1 MGSRVLVIGNGSIG
15 SHLAERFREAG
26 HLVTVASRNFEANTL
41 TGTFHSVIWCQGV
54 NCNDSIGSLE
64 SVQYM
69 NTINVNL
76 HYTTWSLND
85 LIKWN
90 KIKDGGRCLIISS
103 LWQDFSRENKFSYT
117 VSKAAIG
124 GLVRSCSID
133 LSKRGIFINAL
144 LPGPV
149 DNEMTRTNLT
159 QEQVETLPG
168 FVNLDDLWYLSEY
181 LCTRNKSTNGQ
192 SIRVDLG
199 FSVKK
204 M

>member
-1 MGSRVLVIGNGSIG
+1 MGTKVLIIGNGSIG
-15 SHLAERFREAG
+15 SHLATKFREAG
-26 HLVTVASRNFEANTL
+26 HRVTVAPRNFDARTQEK
-41 TGTFHSVIWCQGV
+41 FHSVVWCQGV
-54 NCNDSIGSLE
+54 NCNDSIGSLNA
-64 SVQYM
+64 VDYLHVVD
-69 NTINVNL
+69 VNL
-76 HYTTWSLND
+76 HYTTWTLND
-85 LIKWN
+85 LIKHDR
-90 KIKDGGRCLIISS
+90 IEDGGRCLIISS

-133 LSKRGIFINAL
+133 LGKRGIFINAL
-144 LPGPV
+144 LPGPI
-149 DNEMTRTNLT
+149 DNEMTRSNLT
-159 QEQVETLPG
+159 REQIDTLPG

-181 LCTRNKSTNGQ
+181 LCTRNASTNGQ

>member
-1 MGSRVLVIGNGSIG
+1 MGFRVLVIGNGSIG
-15 SHLAERFREAG
+15 SHLVQKFREAG
-26 HLVTVASRNFEANTL
+26 HDVTVAPRNFDAREFQHS
-41 TGTFHSVIWCQGV
+41 FHSVIWCQGV
-54 NCNDSIGSLE
+54 NCNDSIGSLNATD
-64 SVQYM
+64 YM
-69 NTINVNL
+69 NTIHVNL
-76 HYTTWSLND
+76 HYTTWTLND
-85 LIKWN
+85 LIKNN
-90 KIKDGGRCLIISS
+90 KIEEGGRCLIISS

-117 VSKAAIG
+117 VSKAALG

-133 LSKRGIFINAL
+133 LAKRGTFINAL

-149 DNEMTRTNLT
+149 DNEMTRSNLT
-159 QEQVETLPG
+159 QEQVDLLPG

-181 LCTRNKSTNGQ
+181 LCTRNNSTNGQ

>member
-15 SHLAERFREAG
+15 SHLVKRFREAG
-26 HLVTVASRNFEANTL
+26 HVVTVAPRNFDAVHE
-41 TGTFHSVIWCQGV
+41 TFHCAIWCQGV
-54 NCNDSIGSLE
+54 NCNDSIGSLDSDE
-64 SVQYM
+64 YM
-69 NTINVNL
+69 HVIDANL
-76 HYTTWSLND
+76 HYTTRTLNY
-85 LIKWN
+85 LIKNN
-90 KIKDGGRCLIISS
+90 KIEDGGRCLIISS

-133 LSKRGIFINAL
+133 LAKRGIFINAL

-159 QEQVETLPG
+159 QEQVDLLPG
-168 FVNLDDLWYLSEY
+168 FVSLDDLWYLSEY
-181 LCTRNKSTNGQ
+181 LCTRNSSTNGQ